1 MTELKTFSSSEFG
14 EVRIAEVDNEPWFC
28 LLDVCRILGISN
40 HKDVKNR
47 LSEKGVDTI
56 DTLTKGGKQS
66 LLYVNESNLYK
77 TIFQSK
83 KAEAEKFT
91 DWVTDEVIPSIRK
104 NGGYIA
110 GQENA
115 SPEMILANAMIV
127 AQNVIKANEQ
137 KIAELQPK
145 ADYFDNLVDRN
156 LLLNFTDT
164 AKELGIKR
172 KEFIDWLINNK
183 YCFRSKKNDI
193 KPYAAYS
200 NTATENTKYFEVK
213 EWAND
218 THSGIQTLITP
229 RGREVFRLLMIG

>member
-28 LLDVCRILGISN
+28 LLDVCRILGIAN

-47 LSEKGVDTI
+47 LSERGVDTI

-91 DWVTDEVIPSIRK
+91 DWVTGVVIPSIRK

-115 SPEMILANAMIV
+115 SPEMILANAIIV

-172 KEFIDWLINNK
+172 KDFIDWLLNNK

-193 KPYAAYS
+193 KPYATYS
-200 NTATENTKYFEVK
+200 NTATENTRYFEVK